1 MAEYKL
7 YLEEAGTAARRPEEN
22 KELELELVDNDT
34 LERVKVR
41 AVVASSLDKMP
52 GSDRLW
58 LYSKGAMTPL
68 EQDPWAIRIL
78 ENLDEEPVEAPTAPR
93 QETSLGRMRGGMLEA
108 LIRKREQRE
117 KEDKEEKGET

>member
-7 YLEEAGTAARRPEEN
+7 YLSEAGTAAKRPEEN

-41 AVVASSLDKMP
+41 ALVASSPDKLP

-58 LYSKGAMTPL
+58 LYAKGAMNPL
-68 EQDPWAIRIL
+68 EQDPWAVRIL
-78 ENLDEEPVEAPTAPR
+78 ETMDDEPVEAPSAPR
-93 QETSLGRMRGGMLEA
+93 QKTSLGRMRGGMLEA
-108 LIRKREQRE
+108 LIRQREQGE
-117 KEDKEEKGET
+117 KEDD